1 MGTGSIQ
8 LARVFGIRIGAS
20 PSWFVVLFI
29 MIIGLSS
36 SYTGLYE
43 NV

>member
-1 MGTGSIQ
+1 MRRSLITRSVSSVTTHSMP
-8 LARVFGIRIGAS
+8 ATVA
-20 PSWFVVLFI
+20 
-29 MIIGLSS
+29 SS